1 LSLIREEIMGSNIA
15 MKRAAKANRRK
26 AIVAEKRKLEL
37 LAGTLT
43 EKVRRA
49 ASAPIRHCLVPDALL
64 EIGLGTV
71 MLARGATADHLTLGA
86 FLVDTFGLGIKD
98 VMFRSISRP
107 DFESYVAMTE
117 ADQRLMQVEP
127 SYARKLLRDVA
138 AWAASIGVA
147 PHRDF
152 AAVERLFGDVSADAC
167 DVTFQFGRSTLLHR
181 RVEQLKARF
190 EEEESKLGAPL

>member
-1 LSLIREEIMGSNIA
+1 MGSNIA

-26 AIVAEKRKLEL
+26 AIVAEKRRAEM

-49 ASAPIRHCLVPDALL
+49 ASAPIRHCLVPDALF
-64 EIGLGTV
+64 EAGLGTV
-71 MLARGATADHLTLGA
+71 MLGRGATADHLTLGV

-98 VMFRSISRP
+98 VMFRSISRT
-107 DFESYVAMTE
+107 DFESYVAMTD
-117 ADQRLMQVEP
+117 ADQRLMPVEP

-138 AWAASIGVA
+138 AWAESIGVA

-167 DVTFQFGRSTLLHR
+167 DATFQFGRSTLLQ
-181 RVEQLKARF
+181 VEQLKARF
-190 EEEESKLGAPL
+190 EDDGSEIGAPL

>member
-1 LSLIREEIMGSNIA
+1 MGSNIA

-26 AIVAEKRKLEL
+26 AIVAEKRRAEM
-37 LAGTLT
+37 LAGTLA

-49 ASAPIRHCLVPDALL
+49 ASAPIRHCLVPDALFDA
-64 EIGLGTV
+64 GLGTV
-71 MLARGATADHLTLGA
+71 MLARGATADHLTLGV

-98 VMFRSISRP
+98 VMFRSISRTE
-107 DFESYVAMTE
+107 FESYVAMTD
-117 ADQRLMQVEP
+117 ADQRLAPVEP

-138 AWAASIGVA
+138 AWAGSIGVA

-152 AAVERLFGDVSADAC
+152 AAVEQLFGDVSADAC
-167 DVTFQFGRSTLLHR
+167 DATFQFGRSTQLHR

-190 EEEESKLGAPL
+190 EDDESKLVAPL